1 MKINKYKNHWQQ
13 HQAHLWGLKPP
24 HHTHLGN
31 RFFEFEYIN
40 IIQDYFSLL
49 LSCRNVTLRSPN
61 TTCRNVTLWSPN
73 TTCRNVTLR
82 SIYLIILVHQAF
94 FMSRRH
100 LNREDL
106 RLKIQQSHHSDHH
119 NYTITTYKHT
129 IKHIEDFTIPPN
141 TYQSLFRVYLSH
153 RNKP

>member
-1 MKINKYKNHWQQ
+1 M
-13 HQAHLWGLKPP
+13 LP
-24 HHTHLGN
+24 
-31 RFFEFEYIN
+31 
-40 IIQDYFSLL
+40 
-49 LSCRNVTLRSPN
+49 
-61 TTCRNVTLWSPN
+61 
-73 TTCRNVTLR
+73 CRNVTLR
-82 SIYLIILVHQAF
+82 SIYLIILVHQVF

-141 TYQSLFRVYLSH
+141 TYRSLFRFIYHIEINHNLPPPKNHDQASYFPMPLLSSSLFSFSLVLLLYSFYFY
-153 RNKP
+153 PPVSFCFTLIII

>member
-1 MKINKYKNHWQQ
+1 MTLRSPTTTVSNVTPDPLILPCQNVTPDPLILPCRNVTPDP
-13 HQAHLWGLKPP
+13 L
-24 HHTHLGN
+24 
-31 RFFEFEYIN
+31 I
-40 IIQDYFSLL
+40 
-49 LSCRNVTLRSPN
+49 LSCRNVTPDPLILP
-61 TTCRNVTLWSPN
+61 
-73 TTCRNVTLR
+73 CRNVTLR

-141 TYQSLFRVYLSH
+141 TYRSLFRVYLSH